1 MRAYELHAA
10 IQHEMAVVSKGQ
22 GGKAIVMLVD
32 GDLIPVES
40 VQWDPENDV
49 FVIIGTG

>member
-1 MRAYELHAA
+1 MRAYELHKA
-10 IQHEMAVVSKGQ
+10 IQHEMGVTSKGE
-22 GGKAIVMLVD
+22 GGKEIVILVD

-49 FVIIGTG
+49 FVIIGMG

>member
-1 MRAYELHAA
+1 MAYELGPKL
-10 IQHEMAVVSKGQ
+10 QHEMAVVSEGR
-22 GGKAIVMLVD
+22 GGKQIVMLVD

-49 FVIIGTG
+49 FIIVGTQ

>member
-1 MRAYELHAA
+1 VRAHDLHKGIYE
-10 IQHEMAVVSKGQ
+10 EMAGTSKGK
-22 GGKAIVMLVD
+22 GFKEIMLLVD